1 MTHALKETRVRAAAP
16 SIPGAWSR
24 GRVWGGGGLGCGP
37 QCVDLTD
44 GAGGQPRKDGELS
57 QPPAAAV
64 PPGGTE
70 VVVWL
75 RVYCLLSF
83 TQCCPLIGSLRGTV
97 LHQVEWIFAK
107 LVKLTCKLGS
117 LESMKPLHSPN
128 PTDGEF
134 L

>member
-1 MTHALKETRVRAAAP
+1 M
-16 SIPGAWSR
+16 
-24 GRVWGGGGLGCGP
+24 
-37 QCVDLTD
+37 DLTA

-57 QPPAAAV
+57 HPPAAASV

-83 TQCCPLIGSLRGTV
+83 TQCCPSIGSLRGTV
-97 LHQVEWIFAK
+97 LHHVEWVFAK

-128 PTDGEF
+128 PTAGEF